1 MNQSRHTLLDV
12 IRGAAVLGILLMN
25 IRLFSEPYAAYFS
38 PLMLSTH
45 SSLGHLWWQ
54 LQHLLA
60 DQKFMAI
67 FSMLFGA
74 STALICDKRSQAG
87 QSPYGYYFK
96 RLLILLAFG
105 LVHAY
110 LIWHGD
116 ILVYYAVC
124 GVIPLLFVRAPAGLT
139 LFCGLATLAMG
150 SINSLTTFAAL
161 KQLPEHILFDVITQH
176 FAHSALI
183 NQAELD
189 AFSGNWFEQ
198 LAMRAQLAKEFH
210 LSTFPAWGVFRVSG
224 LMLIGLALYRF
235 GFISGHLSRRFYG
248 YFALCAIPVGITMS
262 LAGLWF
268 NHQQQWLFPDY
279 FFRYAL
285 WNYWGSV
292 LTACGYMALL
302 AYISLRSWL
311 SRLRDYLS
319 LVGRMAL
326 SNYLLQ
332 SLLCSVW
339 FYGLGFYANTGAV
352 GAILTIATV
361 WMIQLGLSKWWL
373 MHYPSGPAELLWRT
387 LSGR

>member
-1 MNQSRHTLLDV
+1 
-12 IRGAAVLGILLMN
+12 MN

-38 PLMLSTH
+38 PLMLSTQ

-54 LQHLLA
+54 LQHLFA

-74 STALICDKRSQAG
+74 STALICDKRIQAG

-139 LFCGLATLAMG
+139 LLCGLAILAVG

-176 FAHSALI
+176 FAHTALI
-183 NQAELD
+183 DQAELD
-189 AFSGNWFEQ
+189 AFSGSWFEQ
-198 LAMRAQLAKEFH
+198 LTMRAQLAKEFH

-224 LMLIGLALYRF
+224 LMLIGLALYRL

-248 YFALCAIPVGITMS
+248 YFALCAIPAGIAMS

-279 FFRYAL
+279 FFKHVL

-302 AYISLRSWL
+302 AYISLRGWL
-311 SRLRDYLS
+311 SRLRGYLS

-373 MHYPSGPAELLWRT
+373 MRYPSGPAELLWRT